1 MRSHMKFSVLII
13 LFLVGCGG
21 RLKTTID
28 IDNGYSAELV
38 TLPKLPELVW
48 REKLIS
54 PVMDIKIANDSI
66 VIVFTYRGEIFLLN
80 TRSGDI
86 KGNIWQPFREPVA
99 AFNITDNY
107 LYIAASIDE
116 PLIAYDLSN
125 RKRRWRNKRIQ
136 VMPASMTIIE
146 DTLYV
151 SNVSQLLALDRLTG
165 SRLYYRNI
173 ENTLKNQLLSAH
185 NKLIAF
191 SSDGEIVIYNTS
203 LQVKTKIALN
213 LSLSVKATVAGGLLA
228 VVDGSGQLFIIDL
241 LTNAIVWKRKYE
253 STIFAAPTIH
263 NDRLIIGL
271 SNGTIIVYNLNTG
284 IEEWRYRGLGL
295 INIEP
300 VITDNEYIIPFSRGE
315 IVAVDQKSGKIIWK
329 YATENV
335 IRSMWEVND
344 GLLFI
349 DQKRYIHLLRGN

>member
-1 MRSHMKFSVLII
+1 
-13 LFLVGCGG
+13 
-21 RLKTTID
+21 
-28 IDNGYSAELV
+28 
-38 TLPKLPELVW
+38 
-48 REKLIS
+48 
-54 PVMDIKIANDSI
+54 
-66 VIVFTYRGEIFLLN
+66 
-80 TRSGDI
+80 
-86 KGNIWQPFREPVA
+86 
-99 AFNITDNY
+99 
-107 LYIAASIDE
+107 
-116 PLIAYDLSN
+116 
-125 RKRRWRNKRIQ
+125 
-136 VMPASMTIIE
+136 
-146 DTLYV
+146 
-151 SNVSQLLALDRLTG
+151 
-165 SRLYYRNI
+165 
-173 ENTLKNQLLSAH
+173 
-185 NKLIAF
+185 
-191 SSDGEIVIYNTS
+191 
-203 LQVKTKIALN
+203 
-213 LSLSVKATVAGGLLA
+213 
-228 VVDGSGQLFIIDL
+228 
-241 LTNAIVWKRKYE
+241 VWKRKYE